1 MINPKTQQ
9 RELCYVVQINTIEP
23 IVGSDNCEAAIVG
36 G

>member
-1 MINPKTQQ
+1 MLNKDGQ
-9 RELCYVVQINTIEP
+9 RELCYIVNINGIEP